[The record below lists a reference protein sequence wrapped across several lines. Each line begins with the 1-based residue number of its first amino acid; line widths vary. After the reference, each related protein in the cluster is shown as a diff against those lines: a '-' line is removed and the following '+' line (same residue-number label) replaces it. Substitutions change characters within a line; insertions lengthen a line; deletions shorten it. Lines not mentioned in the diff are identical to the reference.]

1 VRCNYR
7 YPQWNKT
14 WFEREIDMQ
23 IPFSFRAASRA
34 ALKARKL
41 IPRLSFQVKSP
52 NFFSLRHASIG
63 NETKSPHEW
72 HCRFTVFA
80 VLLASCAVVLCAAQG
95 IFGIPFRKTVALAAA
110 RFVPVEGFAYAT
122 PMSAQYTPTGAQS
135 TSARLYED
143 ARVSSLYSQRAT
155 SVIRIGRGIFCFA
168 EKGRLLLYIF

>member
-1 VRCNYR
+1 
-7 YPQWNKT
+7 
-14 WFEREIDMQ
+14 MQ

-34 ALKARKL
+34 ALKAGKL

-80 VLLASCAVVLCAAQG
+80 VLLASCAVQG
-95 IFGIPFRKTVALAAA
+95 IFGYPFRKTIALAAA